1 MRDRAFGRRDLLRAA
16 GATLLVPAF
25 LREAF
30 AAPET
35 LGPRP
40 VIVMQA
46 LGTHQ
51 ATFWPDATGTSP
63 ILDPILSDPALRA
76 KTLLIKGIANQ
87 TTGLG
92 NEHDRGFNSLWTGV
106 KPVGVPEDCFGG

>member
-30 AAPET
+30 AAPQMV
-35 LGPRP
+35 GPRL
-40 VIVMQA
+40 VIFMQA

-51 ATFWPDATGTSP
+51 ATFWPDASGTSP
-63 ILDPILSDPALRA
+63 ILDPILSDASLKIQDGPRSRHRQPDDGTRQRA
-76 KTLLIKGIANQ
+76 
-87 TTGLG
+87 
-92 NEHDRGFNSLWTGV
+92 
-106 KPVGVPEDCFGG
+106 